1 MHRSVKISLNWLAV
15 ISIIVV
21 NAMANSIN
29 GLHTAEI
36 SDRFPNHF
44 VPAGYTFGI
53 WIFIYLLHILFA
65 GYSTF
70 MLSSAERADSH
81 LGQLTQKIIPF
92 FWLACV
98 LNISWIVAW
107 HYLLIPLSLAI
118 MIGLFLTLSAIF
130 RVITVSEK
138 TLSLS
143 YFDHVSLETPF
154 IIYFSWIAIALLA
167 NLTAYLVSIGWGDWG
182 FTEKWWSFS
191 MIIVAMA
198 MGTWFSLYWH
208 RPAYT
213 AVIVWAVIGI
223 YVKQAEVSDPIKYMA
238 ITACV
243 VCLPAAVFGFWL
255 KRKLLFKTT
264 TSHVGSL
271 NQGI

>member
-1 MHRSVKISLNWLAV
+1 MHRFVKIFLNWLAV
-15 ISIIVV
+15 ISVIAV
-21 NAMANSIN
+21 NAMASISPIN
-29 GLHTAEI
+29 GLRTAEV
-36 SDRFPNHF
+36 SDKFPNHF
-44 VPAGYTFGI
+44 VPAGYTFGV

-65 GYSTF
+65 GYTTYR
-70 MLSSAERADSH
+70 LATKARAESH

-92 FWLACV
+92 FWLTCV
-98 LNISWIVAW
+98 LNISWIIAW
-107 HYLLIPLSLAI
+107 HYLLIPVSLAI
-118 MIGLFLTLSAIF
+118 MIGLFLTLTAIF
-130 RVITVSEK
+130 RIITISEK

-167 NLTAYLVSIGWGDWG
+167 NLTAYLVSIGWGNWG

-191 MIIVAMA
+191 MIIVATIIGA
-198 MGTWFSLYWH
+198 WFSLYWH

-223 YVKQAEVSDPIKYMA
+223 YVKQADVSEAIKYMA
-238 ITACV
+238 ITACL
-243 VCLPAAVFGFWL
+243 VCLPAAAIGFWL

-264 TSHVGSL
+264 T
-271 NQGI
+271 NTIGI